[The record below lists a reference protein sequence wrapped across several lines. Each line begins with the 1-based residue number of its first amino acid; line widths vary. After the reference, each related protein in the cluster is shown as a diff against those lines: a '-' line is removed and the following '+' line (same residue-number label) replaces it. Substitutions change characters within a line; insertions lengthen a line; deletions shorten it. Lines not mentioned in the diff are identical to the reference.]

1 MVKLSCVDSLK
12 DEEGVGLLQR
22 WPCFFVFFLGG
33 VVFIMIIITPNT
45 PKLIA
50 EIWEYWDNKI
60 KVLVTLWEDIFRA
73 IMTYFLIITD
83 TNFSLL

>member
-1 MVKLSCVDSLK
+1 
-12 DEEGVGLLQR
+12 
-22 WPCFFVFFLGG
+22 
-33 VVFIMIIITPNT
+33 MIIITPNT